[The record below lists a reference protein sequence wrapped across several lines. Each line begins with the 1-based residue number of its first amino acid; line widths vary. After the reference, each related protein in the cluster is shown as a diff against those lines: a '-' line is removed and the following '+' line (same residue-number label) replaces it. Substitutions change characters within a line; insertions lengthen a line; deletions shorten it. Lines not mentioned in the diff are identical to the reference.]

1 MTFCITGSQD
11 YCSSVFD
18 QPLVAFTHLQ
28 SLSIE
33 GCDTLTNYSSL
44 PYSPKMTYLKLSQCG
59 LQWIIQDADGDTAD
73 NETEVISPAYSQ
85 LEHLDLSYNRID
97 RLPTSTFIK
106 SFEYLKFLD
115 LSGNLFKTFDVSLL
129 SISIQE
135 FHLDFSSQLHSL
147 DQTET
152 YLKDQ
157 LQVFSA
163 KSNGNLRHFCPW
175 IIWSQKS
182 LQELDLSENPE
193 LRLPH
198 RIFKANEELRQVS
211 IDSVI
216 CDCSPPQDI
225 LETCEFNGTN
235 YHLSNFRLN
244 FCQLIP
250 SEDTNSS
257 SIEVQIFQNID
268 LENQNEE
275 GQYGL
280 WITPLGKVY
289 TLENSINCSKNNE
302 IIEERCL
309 SKMSRI
315 FLENDKVNM
324 ASNGSLEIGDLG
336 WSDRGTYEYLSYND
350 LVVFQSTDIDIVLD
364 LTYRQSLYY
373 VSLIYGFATAGGF
386 LLITLFLKLI
396 HFILHK

>member
-1 MTFCITGSQD
+1 
-11 YCSSVFD
+11 
-18 QPLVAFTHLQ
+18 
-28 SLSIE
+28 
-33 GCDTLTNYSSL
+33 
-44 PYSPKMTYLKLSQCG
+44 MTYLKLSQCG
-59 LQWIIQDADGDTAD
+59 LQWMIPDGDEDNTA
-73 NETEVISPAYSQ
+73 EISPLYSQ
-85 LEHLDLSYNRID
+85 IEHLDLSYNQID
-97 RLPTSTFIK
+97 RLPATFIQ

-163 KSNGNLRHFCPW
+163 KSNGNLQHFCPW

-182 LQELDLSENPE
+182 LQKLDLSENPE

-225 LETCEFNGTN
+225 LKTCEINGTN
-235 YHLSNFRLN
+235 YHLSNFRLK
-244 FCQLIP
+244 FCHLITP
-250 SEDTNSS
+250 SEDNENSS
-257 SIEVQIFQNID
+257 SKIEVQVFQNVD
-268 LENQNEE
+268 LENQDEE
-275 GQYGL
+275 QGQRGL

-289 TLENSINCSKNNE
+289 TSEDSVRCSKNNE
-302 IIEERCL
+302 IIEGRCL

-315 FLENDKVNM
+315 FIENDKVKM

-386 LLITLFLKLI
+386 LLITLFFKLI